1 MSEKN
6 SSPEISPK
14 RTQGEIEVSDTKKFM
29 SSPEMNIA
37 DPGMV
42 KILIFVFMLKINL
55 QRLLYISAVE
65 DKRCMAG

>member
-14 RTQGEIEVSDTKKFM
+14 STQGEIEVNDTKKFM

-42 KILIFVFMLKINL
+42 KILFFVFMLKKIY
-55 QRLLYISAVE
+55 RGYIYISAVE
-65 DKRCMAG
+65 DK